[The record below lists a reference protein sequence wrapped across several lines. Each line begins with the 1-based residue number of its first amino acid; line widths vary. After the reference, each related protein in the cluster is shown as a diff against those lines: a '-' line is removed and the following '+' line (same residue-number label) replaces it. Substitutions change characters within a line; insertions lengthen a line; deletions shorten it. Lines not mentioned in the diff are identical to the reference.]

1 MTTITYKDGIMAA
14 DGRETI
20 QNDEHSSFYIIRN
33 NCVKVWKLK
42 DGSLFGAAH
51 GSECIERLREALEK
65 GEKPPK
71 LDDVAGLR
79 VDKKGRIWLYEGN
92 IWQKIDMPYYSVG
105 SGSIMAFPLL
115 DAGMDAVTA
124 CRIAAQRDPFSG
136 GRIHA
141 VQLGTPSKS
150 PQKPRKPSAR

>member
-1 MTTITYKDGIMAA
+1 MTTIVYRDGVMAG

-20 QNDEHSSFYIIRN
+20 QNDEYSSYYIIRD

-71 LDDVAGLR
+71 LEDVAGLR
-79 VDKKGRIWLYEGN
+79 VDKKGRISLYEGN
-92 IWQKIDMPYYSVG
+92 IWQPIHMPYYAVG
-105 SGSIMAFPLL
+105 SGSIMAFALL
-115 DAGMDAVTA
+115 DAGLDAIKA
-124 CRIAAQRDPFSG
+124 CRGAARRDPFSG
-136 GRIHA
+136 GRVHW
-141 VQLGTPSKS
+141 VKL
-150 PQKPRKPSAR
+150 